1 MPRTLPISKPD
12 YSLEIR
18 HKDSHGKWSAWIN
31 KGKGLFQ
38 SIEIVQL
45 QIRLISAPH
54 RGNEIEVRFTWNGW
68 LCDYSG
74 KPTGEVI
81 KFK

>member
-1 MPRTLPISKPD
+1 MPRILPTSKSD

-18 HKDSHGKWSAWIN
+18 FKDSQGKWSTWIN

-38 SIEIVQL
+38 NIEIVQL
-45 QIRLISAPH
+45 QIRLISAPYK
-54 RGNEIEVRFTWNGW
+54 GNEIEVRFLWNDF

-74 KPTGEVI
+74 QPTGEVI

>member
-31 KGKGLFQ
+31 K
-38 SIEIVQL
+38 IVQH

-54 RGNEIEVRFTWNGW
+54 RGKEIEVRFEWNGW

-74 KPTGEVI
+74 QPTGEVI

>member
-1 MPRTLPISKPD
+1 MPRILPTSKTD

-18 HKDSHGKWSAWIN
+18 FKDSQGKWSTWIN

-38 SIEIVQL
+38 NIEIVQL
-45 QIRLISAPH
+45 QIRLISAPYK
-54 RGNEIEVRFTWNGW
+54 GNEIEVRFLWNDF
-68 LCDYSG
+68 LCDYLG
-74 KPTGEVI
+74 QPTGEVI

>member
-12 YSLEIR
+12 YSLEMR
-18 HKDSHGKWSAWIN
+18 FKDSQGKWSAWIN

-45 QIRLISAPH
+45 QIRLISAPY
-54 RGNEIEVRFTWNGW
+54 RGKEIEVRFIWNGW

-74 KPTGEVI
+74 QPTGEVI

>member
-1 MPRTLPISKPD
+1 MPRTLPRSKPD

-18 HKDSHGKWSAWIN
+18 FKNSSGEWSAWIN

-38 SIEIVQL
+38 TIEIVQH

-54 RGNEIEVRFTWNGW
+54 RGKEIEVRFEWNGW

-74 KPTGEVI
+74 QPTGEVI
-81 KFK
+81 RFK

>member
-1 MPRTLPISKPD
+1 MPRMLPASKPD

-18 HKDSHGKWSAWIN
+18 FKNSSGEWSQWIN

-38 SIEIVQL
+38 TIEIVQH
-45 QIRLISAPH
+45 QIRLIFAPH
-54 RGNEIEVRFTWNGW
+54 RGREIEVKFEWNGW

-74 KPTGEVI
+74 LPTGEVI

>member
-18 HKDSHGKWSAWIN
+18 HKDSQGNWSAWTN

-45 QIRLISAPH
+45 QIRLISAPY

-74 KPTGEVI
+74 LPTGEVI